1 MRMGAYDPTT
11 MKCKN
16 CIVWH
21 RLDSPRQGKFPGLCR
36 HYPPKVT
43 HKRTLVPQ
51 VDEKGRQGMSIMDA
65 ETSGWPTTM
74 EDDSCYQHVA
84 VLSQ

>member
-1 MRMGAYDPTT
+1 MRMGAYDSAV
-11 MKCKN
+11 MKCN
-16 CIVWH
+16 TCACWA
-21 RLDSPRQGKFPGLCR
+21 RNATPRAGKFGGLCR
-36 HYPPKVT
+36 YNPPRVT
-43 HKRTLVPQ
+43 HKRTLVPTMT
-51 VDEKGRQGMSIMDA
+51 DDGKQGMSIMDA